1 MPIIPLHL
9 PDFTSMIIYKLYLE
23 IVWLKNIFLSPAKH
37 YVGLGKFFHCM
48 RPLNIKFF
56 YKNLQYNIN
65 RIGIWIFISNVC
77 INYCIHIVSAH
88 FVINMLPMFCIKK
101 LHNHIRI
108 FLVRQKHDIN
118 LVVQV
123 FQVQS
128 SPCFTTCLL
137 ENPSSSHFH
146 FPQLHCSDIACQ
158 S

>member
-1 MPIIPLHL
+1 M
-9 PDFTSMIIYKLYLE
+9 
-23 IVWLKNIFLSPAKH
+23 
-37 YVGLGKFFHCM
+37 
-48 RPLNIKFF
+48 
-56 YKNLQYNIN
+56 
-65 RIGIWIFISNVC
+65 C

-118 LVVQV
+118 FVVQV

-146 FPQLHCSDIACQ
+146 FPQLHCSDTANHNYMYYRNIGWPLFKTIKTKLCDKERMKVDFTTLRDILYF
-158 S
+158 SCF